1 LRIKTDE
8 DLPPAVTERLREAGH
23 DAAGVVEQGMSG
35 GKDPALWEAVHKEG
49 RFLVTSDE
57 GFGDIRAYPPGTHA
71 GILVLRPDQ
80 NGVRPL
86 VELTEL
92 VLERARLDDLGRFV
106 SVVTPRGLRTRR
118 PSRSPSAP

>member
-1 LRIKTDE
+1 MRIKVDE

-35 GKDPALWEAVHKEG
+35 WKDPGLWEAVQTEG
-49 RFLVTSDE
+49 RFLVTSDK
-57 GFGDIRAYPPGTHA
+57 GFGDIRAHPPGTHA

-80 NGVRPL
+80 DGIRPL

-92 VLERARLDDLGRFV
+92 VLERTRLDDLARLV

-118 PSRSPSAP
+118 PTPLRGAP

>member
-1 LRIKTDE
+1 VRIKVDE
-8 DLPPAVTERLREAGH
+8 DLPPAVTEKLRDAGH

-35 GKDPALWEAVHKEG
+35 WKDPALWEAIHGEG
-49 RFLVTSDE
+49 RFLVTSDK

-80 NGVRPL
+80 DGIRPL

-92 VLERARLDDLGRFV
+92 VLGRARLDDLAQFV
-106 SVVTPRGLRTRR
+106 SVATPRGLRTRR
-118 PSRSPSAP
+118 PNPPSVA

>member
-1 LRIKTDE
+1 MRIKVDE

-23 DAAGVVEQGMSG
+23 DDAGVVEQGMSG
-35 GKDPALWEAVHKEG
+35 WKDPGLWEAVQPEG
-49 RFLVTSDE
+49 RFLVTSDK

-80 NGVRPL
+80 DGIRPL

-92 VLERARLDDLGRFV
+92 VLERARLDDLARFV
-106 SVVTPRGLRTRR
+106 SVATPRGLRTRR
-118 PSRSPSAP
+118 PSPWPGAA

>member
-1 LRIKTDE
+1 VRIKVDE

-23 DAAGVVEQGMSG
+23 EAAGVVEQGMSG
-35 GKDPALWEAVHKEG
+35 WKDPALWEAVQREG
-49 RFLVTSDE
+49 RFLFTSDK
-57 GFGDIRAYPPGTHA
+57 GFGDIRAYPPGTHT

-80 NGVRPL
+80 DGIRPL

-92 VLERARLDDLGRFV
+92 VLGRARLDDLVRLV

-118 PSRSPSAP
+118 PAPL

>member
-1 LRIKTDE
+1 MRIKVDE
-8 DLPPAVTERLREAGH
+8 DLPPAVTQGLREAGH

-35 GKDPALWEAVHKEG
+35 WKDPELWQAVQREE
-49 RFLVTSDE
+49 RFLVSSDR

-80 NGVRPL
+80 DGIRPL

-92 VLERARLDDLGRFV
+92 VLARTRLDDLARLV

-118 PSRSPSAP
+118 PTPL